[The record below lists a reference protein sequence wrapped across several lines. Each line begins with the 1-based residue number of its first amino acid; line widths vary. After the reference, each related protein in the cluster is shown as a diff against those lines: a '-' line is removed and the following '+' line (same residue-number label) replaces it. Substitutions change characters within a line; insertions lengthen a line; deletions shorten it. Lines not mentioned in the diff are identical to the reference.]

1 MNVPQA
7 LEHANAF
14 FFPELV
20 YGSGF
25 QAMDSERQKNEEA
38 MATLREEFAK
48 NDNPA
53 FGYDIIRD
61 LADRNRDLCDQ
72 MGIERLNNT
81 RDSSLARG
89 MSDDDLC
96 GQVAALQ
103 RRKKA
108 TVIREVHGDRN
119 NLGVAYVTKPIKGTV
134 LGIDIETTDRY
145 PDRGY
150 IINVGFELMDLTP
163 DAEPYDPEVH
173 FCGIPGMYR
182 ERGVP
187 LERIH
192 HITWADLDGQTPFRE
207 NKALQAKILKLMK
220 KYPYMAHNAA
230 FEDSWF
236 TLNLD
241 GYAEARKAGA
251 TSAVSSTPRSRRCR
265 ASPARRRSRTGR
277 AAAARCRRAR
287 TRCTRASTT
296 PISCSRPCRPSST
309 RATASRW
316 RSLDTRSTRQKC
328 HTQSE
333 DRR

>member
-72 MGIERLNNT
+72 MGSERLNNT

-103 RRKKA
+103 KRKKA

-173 FCGIPGMYR
+173 FCGIPEMYR

-241 GYAEARKAGA
+241 GYAEARKAGKIVPID
-251 TSAVSSTPRSRRCR
+251 TRDICRQLDPEVKTLPRESSP
-265 ASPARRRSRTGR
+265 ASLENWARRRGTLQASENEVHQGLDDTNLMLKTVQ
-277 AAAARCRRAR
+277 AEFNARNCFKVA
-287 TRCTRASTT
+287 
-296 PISCSRPCRPSST
+296 
-309 RATASRW
+309 
-316 RSLDTRSTRQKC
+316 
-328 HTQSE
+328 
-333 DRR
+333 

>member
-14 FFPELV
+14 FFPEFV

-103 RRKKA
+103 KRKKA

-163 DAEPYDPEVH
+163 DAEPYDPEAH
-173 FCGIPGMYR
+173 FCGIPEMYR
-182 ERGVP
+182 EKGVP

-192 HITWADLDGQTPFRE
+192 HITWTDLDGQTSFRE

-236 TLNLD
+236 TLHLD
-241 GYAEARKAGA
+241 GYAEARKAGKIVPID
-251 TSAVSSTPRSRRCR
+251 TRDICRQLDPEVKTLPRESSP
-265 ASPARRRSRTGR
+265 ASLESWARRRGTLQASENEVHQGLDDTNLMLKTVQ
-277 AAAARCRRAR
+277 AEFNARNCFKVA
-287 TRCTRASTT
+287 
-296 PISCSRPCRPSST
+296 
-309 RATASRW
+309 
-316 RSLDTRSTRQKC
+316 
-328 HTQSE
+328 
-333 DRR
+333 

>member
-53 FGYDIIRD
+53 FGFDIIRD

-72 MGIERLNNT
+72 MGSERLNNT

-103 RRKKA
+103 KRKKA

-173 FCGIPGMYR
+173 FCGIPEMYR
-182 ERGVP
+182 EKGVP

-236 TLNLD
+236 TLHLD
-241 GYAEARKAGA
+241 GYAEARKAGKIVPID
-251 TSAVSSTPRSRRCR
+251 TRDICRQLDPEVKTLPRESSP
-265 ASPARRRSRTGR
+265 ASLENWARRRGTLQASENEVHQGLDDTNLMLKTVQ
-277 AAAARCRRAR
+277 AEFNARNCFKVA
-287 TRCTRASTT
+287 
-296 PISCSRPCRPSST
+296 
-309 RATASRW
+309 
-316 RSLDTRSTRQKC
+316 
-328 HTQSE
+328 
-333 DRR
+333 

>member
-173 FCGIPGMYR
+173 FCGIPEMYR

-241 GYAEARKAGA
+241 GYAEARKAGKIVPID
-251 TSAVSSTPRSRRCR
+251 TRDICRQLDPEVKTLPRESSP
-265 ASPARRRSRTGR
+265 ASLENWARRRGTLQASENEVHQGLDDTNLMLKTVQ
-277 AAAARCRRAR
+277 AEFNARNCFKVA
-287 TRCTRASTT
+287 
-296 PISCSRPCRPSST
+296 
-309 RATASRW
+309 
-316 RSLDTRSTRQKC
+316 
-328 HTQSE
+328 
-333 DRR
+333 

>member
-173 FCGIPGMYR
+173 FCGIPEMYR
-182 ERGVP
+182 EKGVP

-192 HITWADLDGQTPFRE
+192 HITWGDLDGQTPFRE

-236 TLNLD
+236 TLHLD
-241 GYAEARKAGA
+241 GYAEARKAGKIVPID
-251 TSAVSSTPRSRRCR
+251 TRDICRQLDPEVKTLPRESSP
-265 ASPARRRSRTGR
+265 ASLENWARRRGTLQASENEVHQGLDDTNLMLKTVQ
-277 AAAARCRRAR
+277 AEFNARNCFKVA
-287 TRCTRASTT
+287 
-296 PISCSRPCRPSST
+296 
-309 RATASRW
+309 
-316 RSLDTRSTRQKC
+316 
-328 HTQSE
+328 
-333 DRR
+333 

>member
-53 FGYDIIRD
+53 FGFDIIRD

-72 MGIERLNNT
+72 MGSERLNNT

-103 RRKKA
+103 KRKKA

-173 FCGIPGMYR
+173 FCGIPEIYR
-182 ERGVP
+182 EKGVP

-207 NKALQAKILKLMK
+207 NKALQAKLLKLMK

-236 TLNLD
+236 TLHLD
-241 GYAEARKAGA
+241 GYAEARKAGKIVPID
-251 TSAVSSTPRSRRCR
+251 TRDICRQLDPEVKTLPRESSP
-265 ASPARRRSRTGR
+265 ASLENWARRRGTLQASENEVHQGLDDTNLMLKTVQ
-277 AAAARCRRAR
+277 AEFNARNCFKVA
-287 TRCTRASTT
+287 
-296 PISCSRPCRPSST
+296 
-309 RATASRW
+309 
-316 RSLDTRSTRQKC
+316 
-328 HTQSE
+328 
-333 DRR
+333 

>member
-53 FGYDIIRD
+53 FGFDIIRD

-72 MGIERLNNT
+72 MGSERLNNT

-103 RRKKA
+103 KRKKA

-173 FCGIPGMYR
+173 FCGIPEMYR

-241 GYAEARKAGA
+241 GYAEARKAGKIVPID
-251 TSAVSSTPRSRRCR
+251 TRDICRQLDPEVKTLPRESSP
-265 ASPARRRSRTGR
+265 ASLENWARRRGTLQASENEVHQGLDDTNLMLKTVQ
-277 AAAARCRRAR
+277 AEFNARNCFKVA
-287 TRCTRASTT
+287 
-296 PISCSRPCRPSST
+296 
-309 RATASRW
+309 
-316 RSLDTRSTRQKC
+316 
-328 HTQSE
+328 
-333 DRR
+333 